1 MIRYPL
7 EQAREEVAFIAYH
20 FHWEREALMSLSH
33 LERRRWVEE
42 ISRINQRVNE
52 ESEVIINELG

>member
-7 EQAREEVAFIAYH
+7 DQAREEVAFIAYH
-20 FHWEREALMSLSH
+20 FHWDRDALMNLSH

-42 ISRINQRVNE
+42 ISTINQKMNE
-52 ESEVIINELG
+52 ESEARINELR